1 MSSINK
7 AFEVLRVKR
16 KTDTKEVY
24 VVKQPNNRNIILP
37 FERTRLPHITFYANM
52 YELFN
57 IYAEVNSSYKF
68 VELCIT
74 DRFTMNSYKKK
85 IELSPGGEQFCLIDN
100 TRILV
105 SNSLVNGVHLVNVCV
120 PVTDV
125 MCGNIYAMF
134 YDDESERDKYTP
146 PIIVDVNNAPSV
158 YMNDMYKWHPH
169 NNSTATDP
177 DNVFNDKFGEFWDAA
192 QSKRDVPNV
201 GRTDVLSAGIADS
214 DSYNDFIGQDRLIT
228 NGIRYWS
235 ETDSPNNTLE
245 SLSGHPIYNVIFE
258 TFVPKQITDLYGD
271 KTTNALVGFTPV
283 ALHKETLG
291 EKCCAYLTNSA
302 DYSTNVASRDDAF
315 NIRIVQVTSD
325 TDPAH
330 SAKVLTA
337 VRYGTDNYT
346 ITGHYQRFNTY
357 LGCISG
363 KNAAVGLS
371 DGNGT
376 TFDNRPTDDWF
387 RNHTMFH
394 ADFELS
400 GIDPYWMGTPQDP

>member
-7 AFEVLRVKR
+7 AVELIRVKR
-16 KTDTKEVY
+16 KTDDKEVY
-24 VVKQPNNRNIILP
+24 VVKQRNNETIILP
-37 FERTRLPHITFYANM
+37 NQITHLPPIVFYANM

-57 IYAEVNSSYKF
+57 IYAEVDDHYNY

-74 DRFTMNSYKKK
+74 DRFTMDSYKKQ
-85 IELSPGGEQFCLIDN
+85 IELSTGGEKFCLIDN

-105 SNSLVNGVHLVNVCV
+105 SDTLVNNVHRVNVCV

-134 YDDESERDKYTP
+134 YDYESERDKYTP

-192 QSKRDVPNV
+192 QGKRDVPNV
-201 GRTDVLSAGIADS
+201 GRIDVLSAGTADS
-214 DSYNDFIGQDRLIT
+214 DSYNDFVGQDRLIT
-228 NGIRYWS
+228 NGIRYWD
-235 ETDSPNNTLE
+235 EDDSPNNVLE
-245 SLSGHPIYNVIFE
+245 SFSGHPIYNVIFE

-302 DYSTNVASRDDAF
+302 DYSTNVASKDDAF

-325 TDPAH
+325 TDPSH
-330 SAKVLTA
+330 TAKVLTA
-337 VRYGTDNYT
+337 VRYGTDDYT

-363 KNAAVGLS
+363 KNAERDLAN
-371 DGNGT
+371 GNGT